1 MGWMWPRARRNVK
14 ANRRH
19 HAKTTL
25 RGKGHGVAKSRPVAS
40 ARPVQRALVQRAL
53 VRKAL
58 VRKAGDLIA
67 TAPDRAK
74 RRSGLSIVDRH
85 AVCPVLTIL
94 SN

>member
-1 MGWMWPRARRNVK
+1 MGWMGPRARANVK

-53 VRKAL
+53 VRKA
-58 VRKAGDLIA
+58 GDLIA

>member
-1 MGWMWPRARRNVK
+1 MGWMWPRARRDVK

-40 ARPVQRALVQRAL
+40 VLPVP
-53 VRKAL
+53 KAL
-58 VRKAGDLIA
+58 DRKAGDLIA

-74 RRSGLSIVDRH
+74 RRSGLSIVGRH